1 MEIAEKLKSLM
12 TDMKSGERLSFIS
25 RTAASWSTWAE
36 RWRAPSKG
44 MDRERVCTCPRFLP
58 TVPYGRRCG

>member
-36 RWRAPSKG
+36 RWRHRRRGWIVRGCAPVQG
-44 MDRERVCTCPRFLP
+44 FFRTFL
-58 TVPYGRRCG
+58 YGRRCG